1 MIIIDVSP
9 SMSHT
14 AEGEQSALEKS
25 ITAAN
30 MIIQRKVKLK
40 LFLIIAIVL
49 VIIVHIKTQIWSL
62 GKYCAKLA
70 SLRKIA

>member
-9 SMSHT
+9 SMSHA

-49 VIIVHIKTQIWSL
+49 VIIVHIKTQI
-62 GKYCAKLA
+62 
-70 SLRKIA
+70 